1 MRRIGIMGGT
11 FNPIHKGHIAIV
23 RAAKKIYKLNKI
35 IFVPS
40 GHPPH
45 KTQEY
50 IAPKED
56 RFRMVQ
62 LAIAGKKNFHISR
75 LEIDRSGYSYAIDT
89 FNELKKE
96 YGSDAELYYI
106 MGMDSINEILT
117 WKKPLELFKIC
128 KFIVATRPGAK
139 IRTMKRILKFPP
151 IKLHADQVHL
161 IEVKMDISSTDI
173 RNSISKGKFPAG
185 AMARPVI
192 NYIKENK
199 LYGYTGT

>member
-1 MRRIGIMGGT
+1 MQRIGIMGGT

-23 RAAKKIYKLNKI
+23 EAAKKIYKLDKI

-40 GHPPH
+40 GNPPH

-56 RFRMVQ
+56 RFNMVR
-62 LAIAGKKNFHISR
+62 LAIAGKKNYLISR

-96 YGSDAELYYI
+96 YGSDSELFYI

-151 IKLHADQVHL
+151 IKMHAEQVHL
-161 IEVKMDISSTDI
+161 IEVKMDISSTEI
-173 RNSISKGKFPAG
+173 RGSISKSKFPAG
-185 AMARPVI
+185 AMARKVI
-192 NYIKENK
+192 EYIKENK